1 MSTIHHFVHADLDA
15 FFASVEQ
22 LDNPSYRGKPVIVGG
37 LPGERRSVV
46 ATASYEARKFGVHSA
61 MPTAEAYRLCPQGI
75 FVHGRMDR
83 YHELSSQI
91 MDIFRT
97 YSPDV
102 DQMSVDEAFID
113 LTGTESLFGNPADTV
128 MKLKKEV
135 KEKTGLTVSAG
146 LACTKY
152 IAKISSGISKP
163 DGFFEVKPG
172 DEEKFILSLPLSKV
186 WGIGDKTLERIRNAG
201 IFTTADVHEK
211 SAELLSVMFGEATGR
226 FLYEAVRGCES
237 ETFTRDASSRSL
249 SSETT
254 FPFDLIDS
262 YAAETAVLDM
272 CHTVMFRMLRE
283 KVSSRTVMIKIRY
296 DDFSTVSI
304 RETAQNDITSLDDLY
319 ARACTLFERK
329 YETGR
334 GIRLLGVGAENLSD
348 TGAPHQQ
355 ELFDFGEKKKQAVE
369 KAILGLEQKHPEVK
383 IHKARLLLPAILAL
397 FLIPYDAHGDSV
409 SSSSAGTIITDESS
423 LTPAPSTDLP
433 ALFNADIGS
442 ANVEFL
448 AEGYWDAE
456 LTHATS
462 SSFGYG
468 NPFAVS
474 IGVPVFRQQVDL
486 SLWFMLNKSF
496 YFRTSFADE
505 FKKNT
510 VAAGYH
516 GKGVLKEAI
525 AANRGIIFP
534 SSYSVSE
541 FGRGI
546 GGGDNQAPGV
556 SFRFEDPSD
565 GHWHADAVFR
575 YDMLKQHDALF
586 YGKNRSATTLINPGN
601 YLAGRFFV
609 LPSSDDV
616 TAVHDIYVE
625 SSSGAYSDTSGRLYR
640 KLSSSEY
647 LLLPA
652 RYMVVL
658 VSDAGSSVQSGHL
671 PNVVLTFSSR
681 TKSEIGS
688 ELGTYTSGEDSFL
701 GHIQTYF
708 GSSSSSDAPQL
719 DNYAYERHSQD
730 AYYGMFTAIDGED
743 GLIVQSSAGFSPFA
757 CAYRYDCGTGTPSDV
772 SVISGSTEKVSS
784 DYAAVIAGTDSAFVS
799 TDFFSDT
806 HTYAD
811 IFPSSSSGSQSALL
825 PAIRYPFADRVP
837 EFYLGIPASSDLKL
851 CTRTY
856 TAVSRF
862 DIGTDASAG
871 SVTVYKNGI
880 IDQGAKYDS
889 ESGSVTLSSSV
900 SATDK
905 IYITWYEDSGS
916 AEDGALA
923 AAAGFACTFLPGL
936 DADISFASR
945 WSLALSK
952 KYADTSSA
960 SPGFITAAAGVT
972 YAAGGLSLS
981 NTSAVSLQTSNVT
994 GLYLALAMNDSID
1007 QTYYLGSGDGIA
1019 LPSDF
1024 IPSLNVHSGDT
1035 SSFPSLA
1042 ASGNCLSGSTA
1053 AVTVSGIS
1061 GYAVPVEWN
1070 ASVSSSEYPWASC
1083 AADLDSGSL
1092 LLSGTEFTIA
1102 MKSADTSVTGY
1113 DVYLQLGVDA
1123 SSAASDLVKETRTKV
1138 PTWKISDAS
1147 SYGVLQAFDRTVDG
1161 WQKISVTLTD
1171 EDRSRFTEY
1180 HDARIIVVDTSK
1192 SKGLV
1197 YAGPYETAVQ
1207 SVFTS
1212 HDSSVSVTSGQEAD
1226 NSVPGYSKFTSGTNY
1241 AESVKWKTGGTPS
1254 DTPLVISR
1262 YFDEADISGY
1272 STVNMYFSYVASA
1285 PCTVSVSQDESL
1297 VFTLDSGAR
1306 TVTDT
1311 GSIAVRAVISQNVFQ
1326 SYVSS
1331 SRSYHLLSIS
1341 LADKTVSIDGHRISA
1356 SVSINTSVV
1365 PSRLRLDVNT
1375 QIGETRYDKGEF
1387 TFDNLYF
1394 DGLSPDFLLQ
1404 NMTKASYRKDGVVF
1418 SAGDFPLLENV
1429 KASSSVSGTGTFGTV
1444 SSSSKQLVEASASF
1458 SATAATIAVTGDTA
1472 LSSSE
1477 SNGVSSAGYNASTT
1491 APLLGFLSFDHSY
1504 RFDHASSSLDRS
1516 DKASLD
1522 FRRIFIPLSL
1532 SAYAQSSS
1540 TLWSLT
1546 QKAGSSA
1553 VVTLGGS
1560 SWSTILSAETAVS
1573 QKILPSASGAPSCS
1587 TDSFGAGFEDST
1599 NLAYSS
1605 GSGAASLRTDMST
1618 AKLEA
1623 RLPFASFAPQF
1634 TYALGGKYASSSSTL
1649 FTDTSSFISAF
1660 PFTIGGHTVSLS
1672 WTKEGTGTTSRSKG
1686 GSYVSD
1692 YASSFSSPSSRSWF
1706 YTAAPFADLF
1716 STDLSAAVLADTSM
1730 TSDSADALGYS
1741 TKYEISWKR
1750 PLMSSYRD
1758 FFIPSSASAAA
1769 ERDIRTSSST
1779 ADVYQFKTT
1788 LTSQSFNVFG
1798 SESPLRLI
1806 KWYSQD
1812 EYISSASA
1820 AFKIPHDDP
1829 GAMTFTVTGYMQGN
1843 FYITDTDILKAG
1855 AEIKIETDGD
1865 WSTEETLV
1873 WKRGSRFSLIPS
1885 AVQLFW
1891 KKYDPA
1897 SAVITRTSSA
1907 DMTLSYT
1914 DSVFKQV
1921 YVLSSSVDVKIM
1933 KYITSSFGL
1942 SGSYTDTRN
1951 KSMLL
1956 ALTATVGC
1964 KVSF

>member
-1 MSTIHHFVHADLDA
+1 MNTIHHFVHADLDA

-61 MPTAEAYRLCPQGI
+61 MPTVEAYRLCPQGI
-75 FVHGRMDR
+75 FVHGRMER

-91 MDIFRT
+91 MDIFRA

-172 DEEKFILSLPLSKV
+172 DEEKFMLALPLSKV
-186 WGIGDKTLERIRNAG
+186 WGIGDKTLARIRNAG
-201 IFTTADVHEK
+201 LFTTADIHEK
-211 SAELLSVMFGEATGR
+211 SAELLSVMFGESAGR
-226 FLYEAVRGCES
+226 FLYDAVRGCEA

-254 FPFDLIDS
+254 FPFDLTDL
-262 YAAETAVLDM
+262 YTAETSVMDM

-283 KVSSRTVMIKIRY
+283 KVSSRTVMVKIRY

-304 RETAQNDITSLDDLY
+304 RETTQNDITSVDDLY

-329 YETGR
+329 YESGR
-334 GIRLLGVGAENLSD
+334 GIRLLGIGAENLSD
-348 TGAPHQQ
+348 TGTPHQQ

-397 FLIPYDAHGDSV
+397 FLIPYRAYGDSI
-409 SSSSAGTIITDESS
+409 SSSSAGTIITNENT

-448 AEGYWDAE
+448 AEGYWNAE
-456 LTHATS
+456 FTHTTS

-474 IGVPVFRQQVDL
+474 IGIPVFKQQVDL

-496 YFRTSFADE
+496 YFKASFADE

-516 GKGVLKEAI
+516 GEGVLKEAL
-525 AANRGIIFP
+525 AANRGIVFP
-534 SSYSVSE
+534 SSYSVSL
-541 FGRGI
+541 FNRSI
-546 GGGDNQAPGV
+546 GGGDNQAPGI

-565 GHWHADAVFR
+565 GRWHADAVFR

-586 YGKNRSATTLINPGN
+586 YGKNKSSTSLTNPGN
-601 YLAGRFFV
+601 YLTGQLFV

-616 TAVHDIYVE
+616 TSVHDIYVE
-625 SSSGAYSDTSGRLYR
+625 SSSGKYSDASGRLYK

-658 VSDAGSSVQSGHL
+658 ASDSGSSVHSGHL
-671 PNVVLTFSSR
+671 PNVIFTFNSR

-688 ELGTYTSGEDSFL
+688 ELGTFTSGEDSFL

-708 GSSSSSDAPQL
+708 GSLSSSDAPSL
-719 DNYAYERHSQD
+719 DGYAYMHHSQD
-730 AYYGMFTAIDGED
+730 AYYGMFTTIDGAD
-743 GLIVQSSAGFSPFA
+743 GLIVQSSAGFSPFV
-757 CAYRYDCGTGTPSDV
+757 CAYRYDCGTATPSDV

-784 DYAAVIAGTDSAFVS
+784 DYSAVIAGTDSAFVS
-799 TDFFSDT
+799 NDFFSDA

-825 PAIRYPFADRVP
+825 PSIRYPLADRVP
-837 EFYLGIPASSDLKL
+837 EFYLGIPSSSDLKL
-851 CTRTY
+851 CSRTY

-862 DIGTDASAG
+862 DIGTDASSG

-900 SATDK
+900 SSTDK

-923 AAAGFACTFLPGL
+923 AAVGFDYTFLPGF

-960 SPGFITAAAGVT
+960 EPGFITAAAGAT
-972 YAAGGLSLS
+972 YSAYGLSLS
-981 NTSAVSLQTSNVT
+981 NTSAATLQTSNVT
-994 GLYLALAMNDSID
+994 GVYLALSMNDSID
-1007 QTYYLGSGDGIA
+1007 QTYYLGSGDSIA

-1024 IPSLNVHSGDT
+1024 TPSLNVHSGDS
-1035 SSFPSLA
+1035 SSFPSLS
-1042 ASGNCLSGSTA
+1042 ASGNCLSGSTS
-1053 AVTVSGIS
+1053 AVTISGIS

-1070 ASVSSSEYPWASC
+1070 AESSSSDHPWASC
-1083 AADLDSGSL
+1083 AADLSSGSL
-1092 LLSGTEFTIA
+1092 LLSGTKFTIA

-1113 DVYLQLGVDA
+1113 DVYLQLGVNA
-1123 SSAASDLVKETRTKV
+1123 SSSASDLVKEARTKI

-1147 SYGVLQAFDRTVDG
+1147 SYGVLQSFDRSTDG
-1161 WQKISVTLTD
+1161 WQKISVMLTD

-1180 HDARIIVVDTSK
+1180 HDARIIIVDTSN

-1197 YAGPYETAVQ
+1197 YTGPYETAVQ
-1207 SVFTS
+1207 SVFIS
-1212 HDSSVSVTSGQEAD
+1212 HDSSVSVTSEQEAD
-1226 NSVPGYSKFTSGTNY
+1226 NSVPAYSKFTNGTNY
-1241 AESVKWKTGGTPS
+1241 AENITWKTGSTPA

-1272 STVNMYFSYVASA
+1272 KTVNMYFSYAASA
-1285 PCTVSVSQDESL
+1285 PYTASASQNESL

-1306 TVTDT
+1306 SVTDT

-1331 SRSYHLLSIS
+1331 SRAYHLLSIS
-1341 LADKTVSIDGHRISA
+1341 LADKTVSIDGQLISA

-1387 TFDNLYF
+1387 SFDNLYF

-1404 NMTKASYRKDGVVF
+1404 NMTKASYKKDGVVF
-1418 SAGDFPLLENV
+1418 SAGNFPLLENV
-1429 KASSSVSGTGTFGTV
+1429 KASSSVSETGTFGTV
-1444 SSSSKQLVEASASF
+1444 SSSVKQLIEASSSF
-1458 SATAATIAVTGDTA
+1458 SATAATISLTADTA

-1477 SNGVSSAGYNASTT
+1477 SKGVSSAGYSAATT
-1491 APLLGFLSFDHSY
+1491 VPLLGFLSFDHSY
-1504 RFDHASSSLDRS
+1504 RFDHAASSLDRA

-1522 FRRIFIPLSL
+1522 FRRICIPLSL

-1546 QKAGSSA
+1546 QKTGSSA
-1553 VVTLGGS
+1553 VLTLGGS
-1560 SWSTILSAETAVS
+1560 SWNTVLSAETAAA
-1573 QKILPSASGAPSCS
+1573 QKILPSASGAPACS
-1587 TDSFGAGFEDST
+1587 TETFGAGFTDST

-1605 GSGAASLRTDMST
+1605 GSGAASLRTDTST
-1618 AKLEA
+1618 AKLEL
-1623 RLPFASFAPQF
+1623 RTPFSSFTPQF
-1634 TYALGGKYASSSSTL
+1634 TYTLGGKYASSSSTL

-1660 PFTIGGHTVSLS
+1660 PFTIGGHALS
-1672 WTKEGTGTTSRSKG
+1672 FTWTKEGMGTSSCAKG
-1686 GSYVSD
+1686 GSYASD
-1692 YASSFSSPSSRSWF
+1692 YTASFSFPSSHSWF

-1716 STDLSAAVLADTSM
+1716 SSDLSSAVLADTSM
-1730 TSDSADALGYS
+1730 TSSSADALGYS

-1779 ADVYQFKTT
+1779 ADVYQIKTT
-1788 LTSQSFNVFG
+1788 LTSQSFNIFG
-1798 SESPLRLI
+1798 SESVLRLM
-1806 KWYSQD
+1806 KWYRQD

-1820 AFKIPHDDP
+1820 AFKIPHDNP
-1829 GAMTFTVTGYMQGN
+1829 KLMTFTVSGYMQGN

-1865 WSTEETLV
+1865 WNTEETLV
-1873 WKRGSRFSLIPS
+1873 WKRVSSFSLIPPL
-1885 AVQLFW
+1885 VRLFW
-1891 KKYDPA
+1891 KKYDPS
-1897 SAVITRTSSA
+1897 SAAITRTSSA

-1921 YVLSSSVDVKIM
+1921 YVLSNSVDVKIM

>member
-61 MPTAEAYRLCPQGI
+61 MPTVEAYRLCPQGI
-75 FVHGRMDR
+75 FVHGRMER

-172 DEEKFILSLPLSKV
+172 DEEKFMLSLPLSKV

-201 IFTTADVHEK
+201 LFTTADVHEK
-211 SAELLSVMFGEATGR
+211 SSELLSIMFGEATGL
-226 FLYEAVRGCES
+226 FLYKAVRGCEA
-237 ETFTRDASSRSL
+237 ETFTRDASSKSL

-254 FPFDLIDS
+254 FPFDLTDS
-262 YAAETAVLDM
+262 YAAETAVMDM

-283 KVSSRTVMIKIRY
+283 KVSSRTVMVKIRY
-296 DDFSTVSI
+296 DDFTTVSI
-304 RETAQNDITSLDDLY
+304 RETAQNDITSVDDLY
-319 ARACTLFERK
+319 SRACMLFERK

-383 IHKARLLLPAILAL
+383 IHKARLLLPVILAL
-397 FLIPYDAHGDSV
+397 FLIPNETYGDSV
-409 SSSSAGTIITDESS
+409 SSSSAGTIITNENS
-423 LTPAPSTDLP
+423 LTPPSTDLP

-448 AEGYWDAE
+448 AEGYWNAE
-456 LTHATS
+456 LIHTTS

-468 NPFAVS
+468 NPFALS
-474 IGVPVFRQQVDL
+474 ISVPVFKQQVDL

-496 YFRTSFADE
+496 YFRSSFADE

-516 GKGVLKEAI
+516 GKGVLKEAL
-525 AANRGIIFP
+525 AANRGIVFP
-534 SSYSVSE
+534 SSYSVSV

-556 SFRFEDPSD
+556 SFRFEDPTD
-565 GHWHADAVFR
+565 GRWHADAVFR

-586 YGKNRSATTLINPGN
+586 YGKNKSATSLINPEN
-601 YLAGRFFV
+601 YLSGQLFV

-616 TAVHDIYVE
+616 TSVHDIYVE
-625 SSSGAYSDTSGRLYR
+625 SSSGTYSDASGRLYR

-652 RYMVVL
+652 RYMVIL
-658 VSDAGSSVQSGHL
+658 ASDAGSSVQNGHL
-671 PNVVLTFSSR
+671 PNVVFTFNSR

-708 GSSSSSDAPQL
+708 GSLSSSDAPSL
-719 DNYAYERHSQD
+719 DDYAYMHHSQD
-730 AYYGMFTAIDGED
+730 LYYGMFTTIDGAE
-743 GLIVQSSAGFSPFA
+743 GLIVQSSAGFSPFI
-757 CAYRYDCGTGTPSDV
+757 CAYRYDCGTAAPSDV
-772 SVISGSTEKVSS
+772 SVISGSSEKVSS
-784 DYAAVIAGTDSAFVS
+784 DYSAVISGTDSAFVS
-799 TDFFSDT
+799 NDFFSDT
-806 HTYAD
+806 HTYSD

-837 EFYLGIPASSDLKL
+837 EFYLGIPSSSDLKL
-851 CTRTY
+851 CSRTY

-862 DIGTDASAG
+862 DIGTDASSG

-900 SATDK
+900 SSTDK

-923 AAAGFACTFLPGL
+923 AAVGFDYTFLPGF

-952 KYADTSSA
+952 KYADSSTA
-960 SPGFITAAAGVT
+960 APGFITAAAGAT
-972 YAAGGLSLS
+972 YSADGLLLS
-981 NTSAVSLQTSNVT
+981 NTSAASFQTSNVT

-1024 IPSLNVHSGDT
+1024 TPSLNVHSGDS
-1035 SSFPSLA
+1035 SSFPSLS
-1042 ASGNCLSGSTA
+1042 ASGNCLSGSTS

-1070 ASVSSSEYPWASC
+1070 ASSSSSEHPWASC
-1083 AADLDSGSL
+1083 ASDLSSGSL
-1092 LLSGTEFTIA
+1092 LSSGTKFTIA

-1113 DVYLQLGVDA
+1113 DVYLQLGIDA
-1123 SSAASDLVKETRTKV
+1123 SSSSSDLVKETRTKV
-1138 PTWKISDAS
+1138 PTWKVSDSS
-1147 SYGVLQAFDRTVDG
+1147 SYGVLQSFDRTIDG
-1161 WQKISVTLTD
+1161 WQKISVMLTD

-1180 HDARIIVVDTSK
+1180 HDARIIIVDTSK

-1197 YAGPYETAVQ
+1197 YIGPYETAVQ

-1212 HDSSVSVTSGQEAD
+1212 HDSSVSVTSEQEAD
-1226 NSVPGYSKFTSGTNY
+1226 NSVPEYSKFTSGTNY
-1241 AESVKWKTGGTPS
+1241 TENVTWKTENTPS

-1262 YFDEADISGY
+1262 YFDEADISEY
-1272 STVNMYFSYVASA
+1272 KTVNMYFSYAASA
-1285 PCTVSVSQDESL
+1285 PSTASAAQDESL

-1306 TVTDT
+1306 SVTDT

-1341 LADKTVSIDGHRISA
+1341 LADKTVSIDGQRISA

-1404 NMTKASYRKDGVVF
+1404 NMTKASYRKDGAVF
-1418 SAGDFPLLENV
+1418 SIGDFPLLENV
-1429 KASSSVSGTGTFGTV
+1429 KASSSVSETGTFGTV
-1444 SSSSKQLVEASASF
+1444 SSSAKQLIDASASF
-1458 SATAATIAVTGDTA
+1458 SATAATISITGDTA

-1477 SNGVSSAGYNASTT
+1477 SNGVSSAGYSAATT
-1491 APLLGFLSFDHSY
+1491 VPLLGFLSLDHSY
-1504 RFDHASSSLDRS
+1504 RFDHAASSLDRS

-1546 QKAGSSA
+1546 QKTGSSA
-1553 VVTLGGS
+1553 VFTLGGT
-1560 SWSTILSAETAVS
+1560 SWSTVLSAETAAA
-1573 QKILPSASGAPSCS
+1573 QKILPSASGAPACS
-1587 TDSFGAGFEDST
+1587 TETFSSGFIDST

-1605 GSGAASLRTDMST
+1605 GSGAASLRTDTST
-1618 AKLEA
+1618 AKLEL
-1623 RLPFASFAPQF
+1623 RVPFASFSPQF
-1634 TYALGGKYASSSSTL
+1634 TYTLGGKYASSSSTL
-1649 FTDTSSFISAF
+1649 FTDISSFITAF
-1660 PFTIGGHTVSLS
+1660 PFTIGSHTLS
-1672 WTKEGTGTTSRSKG
+1672 FTWTKEGTGTSSCVKG

-1730 TSDSADALGYS
+1730 TSSSADALGYS

-1750 PLMSSYRD
+1750 PLMSSYKD
-1758 FFIPSSASAAA
+1758 FFIPSTASAAV

-1779 ADVYQFKTT
+1779 ADVYQIKTT

-1798 SESPLRLI
+1798 SESVMRLM
-1806 KWYSQD
+1806 KWYLQD

-1829 GAMTFTVTGYMQGN
+1829 KSMTFTVSGYMQGN
-1843 FYITDTDILKAG
+1843 FYISDTDILKAG
-1855 AEIKIETDGD
+1855 ADIKIGTDGD

-1873 WKRGSRFSLIPS
+1873 WKRSSSFSLIPPL
-1885 AVQLFW
+1885 VRLFW
-1891 KKYDPA
+1891 KKYDPS
-1897 SAVITRTSSA
+1897 SAAITRTSSA
-1907 DMTLSYT
+1907 DMTLSYA

-1933 KYITSSFGL
+1933 KYVTTYFGL